1 VQQRPVKLGA
11 LFGNLRS
18 ITDGLKPN
26 ERVIVNGMLSAMPG
40 AKVNP
45 HEVAISTE
53 SLDALE
59 SIAAGPPASPMPPET
74 GTGAQPD
81 SQQAAGA
88 GQ

>member
-1 VQQRPVKLGA
+1 
-11 LFGNLRS
+11 LFGTLRS
-18 ITDGLKPN
+18 ITDGLKPD

-45 HEVAISTE
+45 HEVPIPTE

-59 SIAAGPPASPMPPET
+59 SIAAMPPPSQAPPERRAA
-74 GTGAQPD
+74 AQSD
-81 SQQAAGA
+81 SQQSTGA

>member
-1 VQQRPVKLGA
+1 MDTGETLEQV
-11 LFGNLRS
+11 FGNLRS
-18 ITDGLKPN
+18 ITDGLKPD

-59 SIAAGPPASPMPPET
+59 SIAAGSQPAQAPET
-74 GTGAQPD
+74 GAGAQSD